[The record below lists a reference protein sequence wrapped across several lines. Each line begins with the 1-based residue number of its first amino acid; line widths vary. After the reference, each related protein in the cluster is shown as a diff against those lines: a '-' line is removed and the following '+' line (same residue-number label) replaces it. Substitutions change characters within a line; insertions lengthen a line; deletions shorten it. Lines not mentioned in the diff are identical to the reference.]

1 MSHFSCSIL
10 ENVVLKLQVRDEDFF
25 GGEGGGEWLDCAYL
39 YNNPGCP
46 SGYVSLNHLAP
57 DSRQI
62 LKSKAKLVHLLSL
75 AIYHCG
81 KCFHDSFLFLD
92 YTFLLLKLLLSP
104 KANIFKFKFVNFKP
118 SDLAFPGSLPYS
130 LAPGE
135 GKKRD
140 HRNEVVSGLC
150 GLYMLIGSLSK
161 HNVDGSENIIWKS
174 NFAFLQSFFN
184 NYSKSICLKNLFQ
197 ISWN

>member
-1 MSHFSCSIL
+1 MKIFL
-10 ENVVLKLQVRDEDFF
+10 

-81 KCFHDSFLFLD
+81 KYFYDSFLFLD
-92 YTFLLLKLLLSP
+92 YTFLLLKLLLP
-104 KANIFKFKFVNFKP
+104 LKPIFLN
-118 SDLAFPGSLPYS
+118 LSLS
-130 LAPGE
+130 TLNLLIW
-135 GKKRD
+135 R
-140 HRNEVVSGLC
+140 SQ
-150 GLYMLIGSLSK
+150 GLYPTLSLQ
-161 HNVDGSENIIWKS
+161 WKGRRETMGTRLFPAYV
-174 NFAFLQSFFN
+174 NTE
-184 NYSKSICLKNLFQ
+184 LKQTRRRRKRERHLK
-197 ISWN
+197 I